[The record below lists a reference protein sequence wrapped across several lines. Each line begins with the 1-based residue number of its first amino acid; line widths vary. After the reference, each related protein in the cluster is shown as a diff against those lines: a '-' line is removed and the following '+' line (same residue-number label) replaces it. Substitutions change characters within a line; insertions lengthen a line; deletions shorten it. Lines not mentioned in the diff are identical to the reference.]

1 SVTTVKRVRT
11 TETTA
16 LGGPGGV
23 SVYRAITGGK
33 GAMEVPGNGYHIYEA
48 ERKGIIDLT
57 TGNISSPNVDRAIS
71 FADGIELGIIDPSSI
86 SVKDPKSG
94 RMLNVK
100 EALEKKIIEAD
111 GSVSYQGRT
120 LNIEKAVE
128 AGVIVID
135 AEAVVPT
142 SGVSKNIIHIPSGGG
157 PVISF
162 RPVGAPVVEEHE
174 QSWSFDSTKGVLVDH
189 MSGERLPLERALL
202 AGKIQ
207 PEDLAVRDA
216 LTGREMSFTE
226 AEKWGIIDKKG
237 YYLDKI
243 DNKRLSFTEAAQQH
257 RIYPT
262 GGVLDN
268 AGDAIHTSVKVQ
280 TRTQVAKKQATSTG
294 APQVDNTLARALSL
308 GWYNATDGM
317 FTHPD
322 THRQMTLKEAIIKG
336 LFNPYDTSVVD
347 KKNNKKISLLEAIQE
362 GIVDDTAGTVL
373 DTQTQK
379 KHDLNSALQMGIL
392 EGKSFGDSL
401 ESGLFSG
408 RLDLATG
415 SYTQPSGASVP
426 LHEALKKNL
435 VDQSSIVVRDPAS
448 GTEYSYHEAVSR
460 RIVDPERGLIHNQQT
475 NEATSFPQALTTGL
489 IAGAGSASRPSHTAH
504 KIVEQKLQLT
514 PFAPQQVVQRRNGDD
529 RHEYV
534 DLGGGKQV
542 MVKVVRGEGGV
553 EKGEYV
559 DPSTGM
565 KFTIQMHG
573 DPFVTETK
581 TTVKSTSQVQSVELE
596 PHAEFVGIDR
606 IRDKRNGRTMSL
618 EDAKRIGLA
627 RVDKKGKQMT
637 KTYSVFRSNIQNALN
652 NGVLDAHMEKIS
664 LEDAIRAGI
673 IDIRELSYRNPKSG
687 ESIPLTQAANMG
699 LVDVT
704 LAETLPKGVCNPT
717 NNERIPIKR
726 AIEMGIIDARTGE

>member
-1 SVTTVKRVRT
+1 
-11 TETTA
+11 
-16 LGGPGGV
+16 
-23 SVYRAITGGK
+23 
-33 GAMEVPGNGYHIYEA
+33 
-48 ERKGIIDLT
+48 
-57 TGNISSPNVDRAIS
+57 
-71 FADGIELGIIDPSSI
+71 
-86 SVKDPKSG
+86 
-94 RMLNVK
+94 
-100 EALEKKIIEAD
+100 
-111 GSVSYQGRT
+111 
-120 LNIEKAVE
+120 
-128 AGVIVID
+128 
-135 AEAVVPT
+135 
-142 SGVSKNIIHIPSGGG
+142 
-157 PVISF
+157 
-162 RPVGAPVVEEHE
+162 
-174 QSWSFDSTKGVLVDH
+174 
-189 MSGERLPLERALL
+189 
-202 AGKIQ
+202 
-207 PEDLAVRDA
+207 
-216 LTGREMSFTE
+216 
-226 AEKWGIIDKKG
+226 
-237 YYLDKI
+237 
-243 DNKRLSFTEAAQQH
+243 
-257 RIYPT
+257 
-262 GGVLDN
+262 
-268 AGDAIHTSVKVQ
+268 
-280 TRTQVAKKQATSTG
+280 
-294 APQVDNTLARALSL
+294 
-308 GWYNATDGM
+308 
-317 FTHPD
+317 
-322 THRQMTLKEAIIKG
+322 EAIIKG

-415 SYTQPSGASVP
+415 SYTHP
-426 LHEALKKNL
+426 

-704 LAETLPKGVCNPT
+704 LAETLPK
-717 NNERIPIKR
+717 
-726 AIEMGIIDARTGE
+726 